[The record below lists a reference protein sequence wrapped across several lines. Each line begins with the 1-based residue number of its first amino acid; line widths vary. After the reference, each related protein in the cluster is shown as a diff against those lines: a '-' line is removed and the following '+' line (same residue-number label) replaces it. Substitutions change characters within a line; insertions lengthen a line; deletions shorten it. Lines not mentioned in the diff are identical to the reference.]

1 MSQATDRLGA
11 APDPTVVAAV
21 DLGSNSFHMM
31 VARSAGADLQ
41 VIDRLREPVR
51 LAAGLDDRRRLSSE
65 AEARALACLQRFG
78 QRLSNLPRERVRAVG
93 TNTLRRLQEAG
104 STAAGF
110 VERAEAALGHD
121 IEIISGV
128 EEARL
133 VYGGVVH
140 GMGGAE
146 SERRLVVDIGGGSTE
161 VIIGRGPSAVLMESV
176 NLGCVVHQG
185 KFFADG
191 QITRS
196 RFRQA
201 RFAARH
207 ELEFLEHRYRRNGW
221 DLAIGASGTVRGV
234 WRVMREQGWADEH
247 ISRDGLEKTVE
258 LVISRGQVS
267 KIDFPALRDD
277 RRPVFAGGLAV
288 LAGVFDALD
297 LQRMQTSERALR
309 EGLVYDLLGRLSDHD
324 VRDESVQAMAARYGV
339 DAAHA
344 TAVAGTA
351 LKLLTQVFSA
361 WQLERK
367 SSAMLL
373 SWAARLHEIGL
384 VIAHS
389 SYQKHGEYIVRHA
402 DLQGFS
408 QTDQKQLAALVRLH
422 RSKFSES
429 ALSDL
434 PATQVDTIRK
444 LAILL
449 RLAALLHRSRDPDLE
464 PPVSI
469 RVGSNG
475 RRQIELRFPRQWLAA
490 HPLTQAD
497 LAQEADY
504 LKSADVRLRFD

>member
-1 MSQATDRLGA
+1 MSQTADRLGA
-11 APDPTVVAAV
+11 APDTTVVAAV

-51 LAAGLDDRRRLSSE
+51 LAAGLDDKNRLTAE
-65 AEARALACLQRFG
+65 AEARALGCLQRFG

-93 TNTLRRLQEAG
+93 TNTLRRLQDAG
-104 STAAGF
+104 AASRGF
-110 VERAEAALGHD
+110 VERAEAALGHN

-146 SERRLVVDIGGGSTE
+146 TERRLVVDIGGGSTE
-161 VIIGRGPSAVLMESV
+161 VIIGRGPNAVLMESV
-176 NLGCVVHQG
+176 GMGCVVHQG
-185 KFFADG
+185 KYFADG
-191 QITRS
+191 TISRS

-207 ELEFLEHRYRRNGW
+207 ELEFLEHRYRRYGW
-221 DLAIGASGTVRGV
+221 DLAIGASGTMRGV
-234 WRVMREQGWADEH
+234 WRVMREQGWADQH
-247 ISRDGLEKTVE
+247 ITREGLEKTVE
-258 LVISRGQVS
+258 LVIARGHVS
-267 KIDFPALRDD
+267 KIDFPALRED

-324 VRDESVQAMAARYGV
+324 VRDESVQAMATRYGV
-339 DAAHA
+339 DVAHA
-344 TAVAGTA
+344 SSVTGTA
-351 LKLLTQVFSA
+351 LKLLAQVFSA

-367 SSAMLL
+367 ASTMLL
-373 SWAARLHEIGL
+373 SWAAKLHEIGL
-384 VIAHS
+384 VIAHN
-389 SYQKHGEYIVRHA
+389 SYQKHGEYILRHA

-422 RSKFSES
+422 RSKFAES
-429 ALSDL
+429 ALADL
-434 PATQVDTIRK
+434 PAAQAESIRK

-449 RLAALLHRSRDPDLE
+449 RLAALLHRSRDPDLD

-469 RVGSNG
+469 RIGNGG
-475 RRQIELRFPRQWLAA
+475 RRHVELSFPRQWLAA

-497 LAQEADY
+497 LEQEADY